1 MGNETSQSWQGVLT
15 RASSTGTVLIR
26 CDATRCSTQ
35 LAMEQRDVLL
45 TRRLQPDSCYPCAWK
60 HKMYFLL
67 CPGDASGLNSEV
79 NGLKKFFKRK
89 REKWTTHNNLMARS
103 GVFFSSWL
111 VRDNPCERP
120 LQTVNS
126 VSPLQNSVS
135 LWASSPHNPYG
146 SPEMGLIF
154 TSIWPL

>member
-89 REKWTTHNNLMARS
+89 REK
-103 GVFFSSWL
+103 
-111 VRDNPCERP
+111 
-120 LQTVNS
+120 
-126 VSPLQNSVS
+126 
-135 LWASSPHNPYG
+135 
-146 SPEMGLIF
+146 
-154 TSIWPL
+154 